1 MTHIEKSNGFRSEEW
16 SLKKLTLLVTYH
28 KCSLNTQYVRLDF
41 FSNSL
46 LFRPFCAKL
55 CNYCNFNKYVNKDEK
70 VVHRL
75 GKCLEKEGT
84 FLINR
89 AKIEKIDTIYFGGGT
104 PSLMPTNTLCVS
116 NELCK
121 GHSST
126 TLANFWFFLP
136 PTSSWLCTYL

>member
-1 MTHIEKSNGFRSEEW
+1 MFFKHPVCTPR
-16 SLKKLTLLVTYH
+16 
-28 KCSLNTQYVRLDF
+28 F

-116 NELCK
+116 K
-121 GHSST
+121 GFIKKHST
-126 TLANFWFFLP
+126 ITNFGVFLS
-136 PTSSWLCTYL
+136 PTSNRQFYYIRKIISKR